1 VRNVVPFKAPEP
13 FRRAGIDWTRNAA
26 NEGERALREAFLSY
40 ESSCG
45 ASGLVS
51 LLLLSI
57 VSRREKAIGEDL
69 QAAAG
74 FAEIILAMQ
83 LHKHQSDALDMVQ
96 SCMIN
101 NGPIGKP

>member
-1 VRNVVPFKAPEP
+1 MRNVVPFKAPEP

-57 VSRREKAIGEDL
+57 VSRREKGIGEYL
-69 QAAAG
+69 QAAAS
-74 FAEIILAMQ
+74 FAEIVLAMQ
-83 LHKHQSDALDMVQ
+83 LRKHQSDALDMVQ

-101 NGPIGKP
+101 NGPIGKR